1 MKISWMILGSLFAMS
16 VTTACSDNS
25 TSSTPQ
31 TVKVA
36 IRVVNPEQAQ
46 SSLVTEVVPS
56 FVGLGVGEGAAR
68 TSHSLNIYET
78 TTVEVPVGTV
88 LFRAKLVSALA
99 TNTTRVMYVSQASQT
114 VSVTSATTEVTLGFE
129 PYTAAEQVNVYGLV
143 HTSNTVPAANTEVS
157 VQDPASGAWLAAPGN
172 TSLALT
178 NSAGAFGFSL
188 PLNAF
193 LTNGNLTLR
202 VVSGANTRVLT
213 LPANTNGKPGVTLPY
228 INLSG
233 ASEGVV
239 PAFTNLTDFDNDGT
253 PNAMEITAGTNPFSE
268 LSGQAGPQGPQGPA
282 GGAAKVRN
290 AAGTEFSVLGSSS
303 SELLLKFSDGV
314 LFPYSATSSPGGYSW
329 YGYSNTGRGVVS
341 RCTNAAGVDF
351 SSSNCGYA
359 ANNPWPYN
367 WEACYFD
374 NSACTGTCYV
384 PFKPVANRII
394 PACIE
399 SSSGGTGCVDFR
411 KTTGQEALTT
421 SFVPTH
427 YREFMSYSSCSSI
440 SSGGG
445 TATFWAIPTTQQYT
459 FPAGVTYPLGTL
471 YLVE

>member
-1 MKISWMILGSLFAMS
+1 
-16 VTTACSDNS
+16 
-25 TSSTPQ
+25 
-31 TVKVA
+31 
-36 IRVVNPEQAQ
+36 
-46 SSLVTEVVPS
+46 
-56 FVGLGVGEGAAR
+56 
-68 TSHSLNIYET
+68 
-78 TTVEVPVGTV
+78 
-88 LFRAKLVSALA
+88 
-99 TNTTRVMYVSQASQT
+99 
-114 VSVTSATTEVTLGFE
+114 
-129 PYTAAEQVNVYGLV
+129 
-143 HTSNTVPAANTEVS
+143 
-157 VQDPASGAWLAAPGN
+157 
-172 TSLALT
+172 
-178 NSAGAFGFSL
+178 
-188 PLNAF
+188 
-193 LTNGNLTLR
+193 

-233 ASEGVV
+233 ASESVV

-268 LSGQAGPQGPQGPA
+268 LSGQAGPEGPQGPA
-282 GGAAKVRN
+282 GGAGSSKVRT
-290 AAGTEFSVLGSSS
+290 AGGAELTVLWSYGSSMILS
-303 SELLLKFSDGV
+303 SSDGM
-314 LFPYSATSSPGGYSW
+314 LFPYPGSSNIWSAYSSFYPLMIP
-329 YGYSNTGRGVVS
+329 

-351 SSSNCGYA
+351 SGNCGNA
-359 ANNPWPYN
+359 AGNPWPYYY
-367 WEACYFD
+367 EACYFD

-384 PFKPVANRII
+384 PFKPVAKRIV
-394 PACIE
+394 PACME
-399 SSSGGTGCVDFR
+399 SSSGGSGCLDLR